1 MSKTIHTM
9 IVTAAALLVSGGAYA
24 QANNTLATPTTK
36 SPVDT
41 STGYGTPGVTRSDS
55 GAGSMN
61 SSQMNGMGTEQTSVT
76 TPAFGANNTLA
87 TPTTKSPVAP

>member
-1 MSKTIHTM
+1 MSKTIRTM
-9 IVTAAALLVSGGAYA
+9 IATAAALLASGAYA

-61 SSQMNGMGTEQTSVT
+61 SSQMNGMGTERTSVT

>member
-1 MSKTIHTM
+1 MFKATSTM
-9 IVTAAALLVSGGAYA
+9 IVTAAALLLFGGAYA

-36 SPVDT
+36 SPGDT
-41 STGYGTPGVTRSDS
+41 STGYGTPGTTRSDS

-61 SSQMNGMGTEQTSVT
+61 SNQMNVMGNDQAPVT

-87 TPTTKSPVAP
+87 TPSTKSPVGQ

>member
-1 MSKTIHTM
+1 MYKATSTI
-9 IVTAAALLVSGGAYA
+9 IATAAALLLSGGAYA

-41 STGYGTPGVTRSDS
+41 STGYGTPGLTRSDS

-61 SSQMNGMGTEQTSVT
+61 SNQMNGMGSDQAPVA